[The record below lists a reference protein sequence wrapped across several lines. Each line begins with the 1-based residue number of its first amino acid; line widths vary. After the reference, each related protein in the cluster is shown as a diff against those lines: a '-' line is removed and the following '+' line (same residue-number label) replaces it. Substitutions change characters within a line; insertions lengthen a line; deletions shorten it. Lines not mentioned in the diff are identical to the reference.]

1 MENSYK
7 YLDDL
12 LIENDS
18 VVVATS
24 GGPDSMALLY
34 LLLQIKEKKNI
45 EIICAHVNHNTG
57 RTGQLEEQ
65 EYVEN
70 YCKNNNINC
79 ETLII
84 TNYGDDNFESE
95 ARNKRYE
102 FFKTLIDKYKAKY
115 LFTAHHGDDLIET
128 ILMRIVRGSTLK
140 GYSGFSKVVDMNEYK
155 IIRPLINV
163 TKDEIIKFLEKNN
176 IKYFVDSTN
185 LDDNYT
191 RNRYRKY
198 ILPKLKEEDKN
209 VHNKF
214 YKFSNTLLL
223 YNEYIEKQVKN
234 IIEDVYKNNL
244 LDLDKFNDLEYVL
257 KLKII
262 YFILENIYQDDLN
275 LITDNHVNNILELTN
290 SNKANLKIYLPNN
303 LIVNKKYNNIEF
315 KLEEENI
322 DDYDIELIESVILPN
337 NYEIKMID
345 SINSDSNY
353 VCRLSK
359 EEVLFPIRIRNRR
372 DGDKMIIK
380 GLNGSKKIKDIFINE
395 KIDKDL
401 RDNWPIVVDSNDNI
415 VWLPGLKKSK
425 FDKTKEE
432 KYDII
437 LKYQKKEDIHE

>member
-12 LIENDS
+12 LKEKDS

-24 GGPDSMALLY
+24 GGPDSMALLH
-34 LLLQIKEKKNI
+34 LLLQIKNKKNI

-57 RTGQLEEQ
+57 RTGQIEEQ

-163 TKDEIIKFLEKNN
+163 TKDEIIEFLEKNN
-176 IKYFVDSTN
+176 VKYFVDSTN

-234 IIEDVYKNNL
+234 FFFEIST
-244 LDLDKFNDLEYVL
+244 
-257 KLKII
+257 
-262 YFILENIYQDDLN
+262 IL
-275 LITDNHVNNILELTN
+275 
-290 SNKANLKIYLPNN
+290 
-303 LIVNKKYNNIEF
+303 
-315 KLEEENI
+315 
-322 DDYDIELIESVILPN
+322 
-337 NYEIKMID
+337 
-345 SINSDSNY
+345 
-353 VCRLSK
+353 
-359 EEVLFPIRIRNRR
+359 
-372 DGDKMIIK
+372 
-380 GLNGSKKIKDIFINE
+380 
-395 KIDKDL
+395 
-401 RDNWPIVVDSNDNI
+401 
-415 VWLPGLKKSK
+415 
-425 FDKTKEE
+425 
-432 KYDII
+432 
-437 LKYQKKEDIHE
+437 